1 MKRTPLKRR
10 VGLKARR
17 GLSGSAN
24 ERPAGPRRT
33 LRPRSP
39 RATAEADERRSFVA
53 EFLPGKPCELAAL
66 FGGCFGRMTVHERIK
81 RSHGGAIVPGA
92 KAEAQGQSFHALCAG
107 HNDWVEDH
115 PAEARRRG
123 LA

>member
-1 MKRTPLKRR
+1 MRRTPLRRKRGR
-10 VGLKARR
+10 
-17 GLSGSAN
+17 
-24 ERPAGPRRT
+24 ET
-33 LRPRSP
+33 E
-39 RATAEADERRSFVA
+39 ATERRSFVA
-53 EFLPGKPCELAAL
+53 EFLPGKPCELAAV

-92 KAEAQGQSFHALCAG
+92 KAEAQGQSFHALCVG